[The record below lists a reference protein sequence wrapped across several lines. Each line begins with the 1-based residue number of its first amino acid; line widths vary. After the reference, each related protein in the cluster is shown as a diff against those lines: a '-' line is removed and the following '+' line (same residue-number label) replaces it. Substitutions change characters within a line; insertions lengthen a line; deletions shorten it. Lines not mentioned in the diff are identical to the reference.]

1 MEQEILCLGWSG
13 YNFKQ
18 DGETIKGAK
27 LSYISNFAV
36 DEDLTKGYLPTKV
49 SFSMEQLKGIDFPCL
64 ATGKFIFIPDSKG
77 VPKVSLVGI
86 TPIKK
91 VNISTLFTK

>member
-27 LSYISNFAV
+27 LSYISNYAV
-36 DEDLTKGYLPTKV
+36 NEDLKKGYLPTKV
-49 SFSMEQLKGIDFPCL
+49 SFNMEQLKGIDFPCL
-64 ATGKFIFIPDSKG
+64 AVGKFVFVPDSKG
-77 VPKVSLVGI
+77 TPVVTLASI
-86 TPIKK
+86 TPKKK
-91 VNISTLFTK
+91 VDISVLFK

>member
-27 LSYISNFAV
+27 LSYISNFCIN
-36 DEDLTKGYLPTKV
+36 EDLKKGYLPNKV
-49 SFSMEQLKGIDFPCL
+49 SFSMDQLKGIDFPCL
-64 ATGKFIFIPDSKG
+64 ATGKFIFVPNSKG
-77 VPKVSLVGI
+77 EPVVTLVGI
-86 TPIKK
+86 TPNKK
-91 VNISTLFTK
+91 VDVSILFK

>member
-27 LSYISNFAV
+27 LSYISDYSVN
-36 DEDLTKGYLPTKV
+36 EDLKKGYLPTKV

-64 ATGKFIFIPDSKG
+64 AIGKFVFIPDSKG
-77 VPKVSLVGI
+77 NPVVTLVGI
-86 TPIKK
+86 TPKKK
-91 VNISTLFTK
+91 VDISVLFK

>member
-27 LSYISNFAV
+27 LSYISNFSIN
-36 DEDLTKGYLPTKV
+36 DDLKKGYLPTKV
-49 SFSMEQLKGIDFPCL
+49 AFNLEDLKNIDFPCL
-64 ATGKFIFIPDSKG
+64 ATGKFIFVPNSKG
-77 VPKVSLVGI
+77 DPVVTLVGI
-86 TPIKK
+86 TPKKK
-91 VNISTLFTK
+91 VDISVLFK

>member
-27 LSYISNFAV
+27 LSYISDYSVN
-36 DEDLTKGYLPTKV
+36 EDLKKGYLPTKV

-64 ATGKFIFIPDSKG
+64 AIGKFIFIPDSKG
-77 VPKVSLVGI
+77 NPVVTLVSI
-86 TPIKK
+86 TPKKK
-91 VNISTLFTK
+91 VDVSILFK